1 MTYVQKSWRMIVL
14 ALLLSSVSGFTE
26 CYKPVTKSG
35 LPKRIR
41 TIAVPAFQNQALRYK
56 IETRFTEAVIKE
68 IIRRGRGL
76 RVQGDREGADAVIDG
91 VIKSF
96 SFSGVLLD
104 DQGRARDIVEIV
116 VKEGP
121 ERIREI
127 IDWGTRFDKDG
138 AEYDLGR
145 EGGHTE
151 NRILH
156 FKDLTGWEIQRALVA
171 EMKKHANIHIH
182 EHYFAIDIITQ
193 HHLGWNITRLSPDI
207 ECYGCYALNKK
218 TGEIETFLAKKTLM
232 ATGGTGQ
239 VYRNTTNPIIAS
251 GDGIAMVYRA
261 KGRVADMEFV
271 QFHPTALYNPSGDN
285 PNFLVNCVSIN
296 N

>member
-14 ALLLSSVSGFTE
+14 ALLLISVSGFTE

-104 DQGRARDIVEIV
+104 DQGRARVFEVTITAAVTVRDQI
-116 VKEGP
+116 
-121 ERIREI
+121 
-127 IDWGTRFDKDG
+127 
-138 AEYDLGR
+138 
-145 EGGHTE
+145 E
-151 NRILH
+151 NRVLYDNQNYV
-156 FKDLTGWEIQRALVA
+156 FRGAFEFANDPRTFFNEEDPAVERMARSFAESVA
-171 EMKKHANIHIH
+171 S
-182 EHYFAIDIITQ
+182 T
-193 HHLGWNITRLSPDI
+193 
-207 ECYGCYALNKK
+207 
-218 TGEIETFLAKKTLM
+218 
-232 ATGGTGQ
+232 
-239 VYRNTTNPIIAS
+239 
-251 GDGIAMVYRA
+251 
-261 KGRVADMEFV
+261 
-271 QFHPTALYNPSGDN
+271 
-285 PNFLVNCVSIN
+285 LVNGFGVN
-296 N
+296 EGK